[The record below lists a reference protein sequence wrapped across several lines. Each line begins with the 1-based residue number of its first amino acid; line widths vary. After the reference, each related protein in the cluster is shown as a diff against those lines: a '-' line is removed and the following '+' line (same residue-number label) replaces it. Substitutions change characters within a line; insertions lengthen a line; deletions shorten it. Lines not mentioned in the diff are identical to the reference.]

1 MLNKHIN
8 ARVSSTT
15 TDPITKYITNI
26 SAMSKSTAREYRFRL
41 QYLSRFTS
49 KEYKMTVDNLVH
61 QIKEGSEV
69 PYDVLRNFIS
79 YLQKITACL
88 HLR

>member
-1 MLNKHIN
+1 
-8 ARVSSTT
+8 
-15 TDPITKYITNI
+15 
-26 SAMSKSTAREYRFRL
+26 
-41 QYLSRFTS
+41 
-49 KEYKMTVDNLVH
+49 MTVDNLVH

-69 PYDVLRNFIS
+69 PYDVLPNFVS